1 MQVIRT
7 RSFSTILRRWFV
19 GFVVFIA
26 MLSAVAIAF
35 ANEPPKALNDYLL
48 QKTRMVHD
56 GNCNVKQMNLL
67 EVPCLI
73 FYEEDKSIVW
83 LVLFDKDK
91 NGNWKSTHILADKDG
106 QLVSVWCRQDV
117 CA

>member
-26 MLSAVAIAF
+26 LLSAVALVF
-35 ANEPPKALNDYLL
+35 AKPPMALNDYIL
-48 QKTRMVHD
+48 TNGDVVHD

-73 FYEEDKSIVW
+73 FYERKNDVVW

-91 NGNWKSTHILADKDG
+91 DGNWQETHILADKNG
-106 QLVSVWCRQDV
+106 QLISMWCRADV
-117 CA
+117 CT